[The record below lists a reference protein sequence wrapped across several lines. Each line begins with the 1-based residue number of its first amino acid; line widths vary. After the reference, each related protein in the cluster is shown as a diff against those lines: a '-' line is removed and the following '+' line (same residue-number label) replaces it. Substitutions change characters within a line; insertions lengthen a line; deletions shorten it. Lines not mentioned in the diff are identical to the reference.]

1 MKIDKNKVIE
11 LTYELEVDGKIVDK
25 ANKERPLDYI
35 HGTHMLIP
43 RFEEELDGKEPGNT
57 FEFTLS
63 PAEGY
68 GEYEMAKKFDLPM
81 DSFMVD
87 GKVMT
92 DFLVVGQTIPM
103 MNGSGQVVQG
113 TIAEVKENAVTMDFN
128 HPMAGK
134 TLHFKGEVLTVR
146 DATEKELNNGLHGE
160 YLPQDDCCCGHD
172 HKDGECCHGEGHHKD
187 GECCHGEGHHKDG
200 ECCHGE
206 GHHEDGECCHG
217 EGHKDGEC
225 CHGNHSK

>member
-1 MKIDKNKVIE
+1 
-11 LTYELEVDGKIVDK
+11 
-25 ANKERPLDYI
+25 
-35 HGTHMLIP
+35 
-43 RFEEELDGKEPGNT
+43 
-57 FEFTLS
+57 
-63 PAEGY
+63 
-68 GEYEMAKKFDLPM
+68 
-81 DSFMVD
+81 MVD

-206 GHHEDGECCHG
+206 GHHKDGECCYG